1 MTKAIFGAIALVV
14 ALFGASPVRAAEPMT
29 SQALILK
36 PFVLTKLSDLSFGTI
51 IRTGTAEFVQI
62 NPDDGSRT
70 MTNEAMRVTSDE
82 GYRARFASSGFNTN
96 LVLVRLDGPRNLV
109 NAAGN
114 LLKVTRLE
122 LDDNNKTVRQLSPAS
137 QVFFVGVGGEIYI
150 RPDQEDGVYTGTF
163 TLTATYL

>member
-1 MTKAIFGAIALVV
+1 MTKTLLGVIALGA
-14 ALFGASPVRAAEPMT
+14 ALFAANPVSAEPMASRT
-29 SQALILK
+29 LILK

-51 IRTGTAEFVQI
+51 IPTGSAEFVDI
-62 NPDDGSRT
+62 NPDTGNRT
-70 MTNEAMRVTSDE
+70 MSNEAMRVTSDE
-82 GYRARFASSGFNTN
+82 GFRARFASSGIKNN
-96 LVLVRLDGPRNLV
+96 LVLIKLIGPRNLV

-122 LDDNNKTVRQLSPAS
+122 LDDNNKTVRQLTPTS

-150 RPDQEDGVYTGTF
+150 RPNQEDGVYTGTF